1 MADKKKQKTGPM
13 RLDKFLGEM
22 GYGTRTQ
29 IKEMVRKGRVQV
41 NGPVSYTHLT
51 LPTNSLV

>member
-29 IKEMVRKGRVQV
+29 IKEMERTCPGKRTGDKG
-41 NGPVSYTHLT
+41 S
-51 LPTNSLV
+51 